1 MINILPADNDV
12 TLLKIPFLA
21 QNLLT
26 KKKDISTS
34 PIVLEIT
41 SPDVPDLT
49 LIDLPGITEV
59 AFGGQDEDIVDQVMF
74 SNT

>member
-1 MINILPADNDV
+1 MADV
-12 TLLKIPFLA
+12 TLLKIPLLA

-26 KKKDISTS
+26 KKTDISTS

-59 AFGGQDEDIVDQVMF
+59 AFGGQDEDIVDQVMP
-74 SNT
+74 SNIQTLS

>member
-1 MINILPADNDV
+1 ML
-12 TLLKIPFLA
+12 LCLKIVLLA

-59 AFGGQDEDIVDQVMF
+59 AFGGQDDDIVDQVL
-74 SNT
+74 SLII

>member
-1 MINILPADNDV
+1 MGRFLILLTA
-12 TLLKIPFLA
+12 A

-26 KKKDISTS
+26 RNRDISMT
-34 PIVLEIT
+34 PITMEIT

-59 AFGGQDEDIVDQVMF
+59 AFGNQDEDIVDQVEKE
-74 SNT
+74 